1 MKSLDRLLQVYFQ
14 KLSQSNN
21 CDIYM
26 NFLRIVKGLLFQYS
40 LEKSLSIKEMEWY
53 KFRFLASWLDWI

>member
-1 MKSLDRLLQVYFQ
+1 MQVYFQ

-21 CDIYM
+21 WDIYM
-26 NFLRIVKGLLFQYS
+26 NFLRIVKGLLFWYL

-53 KFRFLASWLDWI
+53 KFHFFASW